1 MKIIQKI
8 HAFPICSDSPLS
20 LCPYL
25 KWNVLLYVEC
35 VCERESCGC
44 GRENASRSMPWD
56 QENRTAEGA
65 ANAKPL
71 RDKYAK
77 YAASGAHTTKLCRE
91 NRAQHASEPNATH
104 AKASSKYHPFPV
116 YNIPLHICH

>member
-1 MKIIQKI
+1 MFKRPTQ
-8 HAFPICSDSPLS
+8 PLP
-20 LCPYL
+20 LFEMEC
-25 KWNVLLYVEC
+25 LLYVEC

-77 YAASGAHTTKLCRE
+77 YAASGAHTTKL
-91 NRAQHASEPNATH
+91 
-104 AKASSKYHPFPV
+104 
-116 YNIPLHICH
+116 